1 MVVVVV
7 MVVDG
12 IVVIVVVGSGGLK
25 TTHTRRAV
33 EKARVYTLALGND

>member
-12 IVVIVVVGSGGLK
+12 IVVIVEVGSGGLK
-25 TTHTRRAV
+25 TTHPPSSG
-33 EKARVYTLALGND
+33 EGQGLHLDLGK